1 LEFPQGK
8 QEITLDF
15 DEPGKG
21 QNPLQLTFTKDFQRK
36 INFTKSEGQGI

>member
-15 DEPGKG
+15 DEPDNG
-21 QNPLQLTFTKDFQRK
+21 QNPLKLTFTKEFQK
-36 INFTKSEGQGI
+36 KVNFTKSKVKH